1 MKKLLFIC
9 NQAQYRSPTAKKVFE
24 KEYETE
30 CAGIYVTSPS
40 EMEKLL
46 DWADIVYVME
56 EKQKKF
62 ISENFPKQYLKK
74 KIINLDIPD
83 LYTYMD
89 EKLVK
94 VLREKV

>member
-1 MKKLLFIC
+1 MC

-24 KEYETE
+24 KEYETK
-30 CAGIYVTSPS
+30 CAGIYVTLHT

-46 DWADIVYVME
+46 DWADIVFVME
-56 EKQKKF
+56 EKQRKF
-62 ISENFPKQYLKK
+62 ISEEFPKQYLKK
-74 KIINLDIPD
+74 EIIDLDIPD

-94 VLREKV
+94 VLREKVEVVKK